1 MYYNETIKVA
11 SFVMKYPN
19 RLIQSI
25 IKDANTEE
33 YAKIAFDVLI
43 IFVILVMFFVLF
55 CIAILLAK
63 ACWVILLG
71 ICYWFFGRDTLKEFL
86 IKQNEEDREYIKKM
100 FKHLIDE
107 IDNLKEKIK

>member
-1 MYYNETIKVA
+1 MYYNETIKIA
-11 SFVMKYPN
+11 SILMKHPN

-25 IKDANTEE
+25 IEDTNTEE

-43 IFVILVMFFVLF
+43 VFVILVMFFILF

-63 ACWVILLG
+63 TCWVILLG

-86 IKQNEEDREYIKKM
+86 IKQKEEDRKFIKEM
-100 FKHLIDE
+100 FNLLADE
-107 IDNLKEKIK
+107 IKNLKDNK

>member
-1 MYYNETIKVA
+1 MYYNETIKIA
-11 SFVMKYPN
+11 TFVMRYPN

-25 IKDANTEE
+25 IEDTNTEE

-43 IFVILVMFFVLF
+43 VFVILVMFFILF

-63 ACWVILLG
+63 TCWVILLG

-86 IKQNEEDREYIKKM
+86 IKQKEEDRNVLS
-100 FKHLIDE
+100 FG
-107 IDNLKEKIK
+107 